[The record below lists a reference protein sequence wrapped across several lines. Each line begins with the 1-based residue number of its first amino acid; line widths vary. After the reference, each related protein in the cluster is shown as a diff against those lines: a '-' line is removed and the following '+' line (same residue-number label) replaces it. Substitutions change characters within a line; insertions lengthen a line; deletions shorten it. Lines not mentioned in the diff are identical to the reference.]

1 MTCTHHWMLQSAR
14 PQSAAICKYCGAS
27 REFAGGIPEKGQSW
41 RRWAYIS
48 EDHEPERV
56 PS

>member
-27 REFAGGIPEKGQSW
+27 REFAGGIPEQGQSW